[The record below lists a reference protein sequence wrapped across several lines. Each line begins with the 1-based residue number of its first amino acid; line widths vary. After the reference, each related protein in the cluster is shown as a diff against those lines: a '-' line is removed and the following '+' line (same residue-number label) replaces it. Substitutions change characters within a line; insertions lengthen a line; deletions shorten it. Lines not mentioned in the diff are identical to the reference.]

1 MKKLILGLGFVFG
14 LAGAVSAQKIL
25 LLEGDLSFMKDVQ
38 DLHVVYDFNA
48 LEVGDY
54 PSEKA
59 YKDKKVK
66 ELNDKESGRGD
77 KWSESWERDKEVRFP
92 EKFEELLEK
101 GLAGNKVNAERN
113 NDNAN
118 YTLTVKTKFIE
129 PGYNIGIT
137 SKPAAASFEY
147 IFTEKGDDT
156 KVLARLSQ
164 KMVPGANAMGA
175 DFDTGGRIA
184 ESYAKAGKML
194 AAFIVKNLK

>member
-1 MKKLILGLGFVFG
+1 MKKLILGLGFIFG
-14 LAGAVSAQKIL
+14 LASMASAQKIL
-25 LLEGDLSFMKDVQ
+25 LLEGDLGFMADTKEIN
-38 DLHVVYDFNA
+38 VVYNFEA

-59 YKDKKVK
+59 YKEKKVK
-66 ELNDKESGRGD
+66 ELNAKESGRGD
-77 KWSESWERDKEVRFP
+77 KWSESWERDKEVRYP
-92 EKFEELLEK
+92 EKFEELFTK
-101 GLAGNKVNAERN
+101 GLAAKKVNATRN
-113 NDNAN
+113 NDKATV
-118 YTLTVKTKFIE
+118 TLTVKTKFIE
-129 PGYNIGIT
+129 PGYNIGIS

-147 IFTEKGDDT
+147 IFTDGDG
-156 KVLARLSQ
+156 KVLATLSQ